1 VINKNLFNEKSI
13 MSLRKEKNY
22 NKRYN
27 NKKEY
32 ISRRFDRFDSRVTN
46 RRIWFMF

>member
-1 VINKNLFNEKSI
+1 MINKDLFNVKS
-13 MSLRKEKNY
+13 MSSGKEKNY

-32 ISRRFDRFDSRVTN
+32 ISRRFDRIDSKVTN
-46 RRIWFMF
+46 RRISFMF